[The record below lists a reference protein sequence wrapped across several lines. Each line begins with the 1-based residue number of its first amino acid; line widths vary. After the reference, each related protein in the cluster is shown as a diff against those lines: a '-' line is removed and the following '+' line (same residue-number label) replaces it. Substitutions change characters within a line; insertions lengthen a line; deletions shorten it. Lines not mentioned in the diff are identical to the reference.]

1 MNGSVPVTDAIPQSV
16 LVTGGAQRIG
26 HAIALTLA
34 AAGWRVAVHY
44 NASAEAASETLA
56 AIRSA
61 GGSAVAV
68 QADLAHDAD
77 AAVLVDRA
85 VEAIGPLTALVNNAS
100 VFEHDQW
107 DTVTRESWS
116 RNMDVNLWAPFRLSQ
131 AFARQVPAGERGA
144 IVNLIDQRV
153 WRLNPDFTSY
163 TVSKTGLWTLTQ
175 TLAQALA
182 PRIRVNGV
190 GPGPVLQS
198 IHQTS
203 AHFEHEAARVPL
215 ERAVKPEE
223 VAEAVLFLLRSQAVT
238 GQMIAVD
245 CGQHLAWATPDLSGV
260 Q

>member
-1 MNGSVPVTDAIPQSV
+1 VAAIC
-16 LVTGGAQRIG
+16 
-26 HAIALTLA
+26 
-34 AAGWRVAVHY
+34 AAGG
-44 NASAEAASETLA
+44 EAA
-56 AIRSA
+56 
-61 GGSAVAV
+61 AV
-68 QADLAHDAD
+68 QADLADD
-77 AAVLVDRA
+77 GDTAVLVDRA
-85 VEAIGPLTALVNNAS
+85 VQAIGPLTALVNNAS

-107 DTVTRESWS
+107 DTVSRASWN

-131 AFARQVPAGERGA
+131 AFARQLPDGQRGA

-198 IHQTS
+198 IHQTPE
-203 AHFEHEAARVPL
+203 HFEQEAARVPL
-215 ERAVKPEE
+215 ERAVSPDE
-223 VAEAVLFLLRSQAVT
+223 VAEAVLFLLRSQAIT

-245 CGQHLAWATPDLSGV
+245 CGQHLAWATPDLATPDLNGV
-260 Q
+260 P